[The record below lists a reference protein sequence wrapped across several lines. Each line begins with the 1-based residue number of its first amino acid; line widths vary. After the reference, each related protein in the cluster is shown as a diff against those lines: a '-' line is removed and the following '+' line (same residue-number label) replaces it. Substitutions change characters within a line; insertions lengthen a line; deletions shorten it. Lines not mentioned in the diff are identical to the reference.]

1 MKRLLTLVALAATL
15 TASAQ
20 VKVVKLWDNASAPH
34 SNEDAGPQKEKNGN
48 LYNTV
53 DTELFIY
60 PTAPDKATGQAVVV
74 CPGGGYRFV
83 SMPREGHEV
92 GEWLSAEG
100 ITVVALK
107 YRLPNGHCQV
117 PLEDAEAALRYI
129 RDHAAEYGVDPS
141 RVGIMGF
148 SAGGHLAASAAT
160 MLPEE
165 VRPAFAVLV
174 YPVIT
179 AEPGKC
185 HKGSFDNLLGTDRT
199 AGDEAQW
206 SLQNRVTASTP
217 PTLLLLADDD
227 RTVPP
232 VNSTLFYEALKRN
245 GVKGCS
251 LRIYPS
257 GGHGGGFNPDRIYR
271 YRVGAPTCSTGSNAP
286 EQRLA
291 LTSSG
296 RNEAGAEIRSPPR
309 SSMAG
314 IPVSLRP
321 RRQEAGAVC
330 GYNSARTASEG
341 RSRASRPT

>member
-60 PTAPDKATGQAVVV
+60 PAAPDKATGQAVVV

-148 SAGGHLAASAAT
+148 SAG
-160 MLPEE
+160 
-165 VRPAFAVLV
+165 
-174 YPVIT
+174 
-179 AEPGKC
+179 
-185 HKGSFDNLLGTDRT
+185 
-199 AGDEAQW
+199 
-206 SLQNRVTASTP
+206 
-217 PTLLLLADDD
+217 
-227 RTVPP
+227 
-232 VNSTLFYEALKRN
+232 
-245 GVKGCS
+245 
-251 LRIYPS
+251 
-257 GGHGGGFNPDRIYR
+257 
-271 YRVGAPTCSTGSNAP
+271 
-286 EQRLA
+286 
-291 LTSSG
+291 
-296 RNEAGAEIRSPPR
+296 PPR
-309 SSMAG
+309 CSPKRCAPPS
-314 IPVSLRP
+314 P
-321 RRQEAGAVC
+321 C
-330 GYNSARTASEG
+330 
-341 RSRASRPT
+341 

>member
-148 SAGGHLAASAAT
+148 SAGGHLAASTAILWDAGPVQT
-160 MLPEE
+160 ALGIYGTEA
-165 VRPAFAVLV
+165 RPDAVVLG

-179 AEPGKC
+179 AGEYRHDGSIVNLCGDDADLRATMSLENQVRDGLPPFFVWHTVEDPSVPVQNSLMLAGALTA
-185 HKGSFDNLLGTDRT
+185 HK
-199 AGDEAQW
+199 
-206 SLQNRVTASTP
+206 
-217 PTLLLLADDD
+217 
-227 RTVPP
+227 VPLELH
-232 VNSTLFYEALKRN
+232 LFAHD
-245 GVKGCS
+245 
-251 LRIYPS
+251 
-257 GGHGGGFNPDRIYR
+257 GHGTS
-271 YRVGAPTCSTGSNAP
+271 TCTREVNTP
-286 EQRLA
+286 
-291 LTSSG
+291 
-296 RNEAGAEIRSPPR
+296 NKH
-309 SSMAG
+309 
-314 IPVSLRP
+314 
-321 RRQEAGAVC
+321 
-330 GYNSARTASEG
+330 NSAWVALCTDWLAE
-341 RSRASRPT
+341 TFDFHL

>member
-60 PTAPDKATGQAVVV
+60 PAAPDKATGQAVVV

-251 LRIYPS
+251 AHLPQRRPRRRFQPRP
-257 GGHGGGFNPDRIYR
+257 HLP
-271 YRVGAPTCSTGSNAP
+271 YRVARRRARLARNAP

-296 RNEAGAEIRSPPR
+296 RNEAGAEIRSPPPLFYGR
-309 SSMAG
+309 NSGQPPAPTAG
-314 IPVSLRP
+314 SGRRLRV
-321 RRQEAGAVC
+321 Q
-330 GYNSARTASEG
+330 
-341 RSRASRPT
+341 

>member
-60 PTAPDKATGQAVVV
+60 PAAPDKATGQAVVV

-141 RVGIMGF
+141 RVGVMGF
-148 SAGGHLAASAAT
+148 SAGGHLAAST
-160 MLPEE
+160 GTISDEK
-165 VRPAFAVLV
+165 PAFMILF

-179 AEPGKC
+179 AEEGKL
-185 HKGSFDNLLGTDRT
+185 HKNSFKYLLGKDYSPE
-199 AGDEAQW
+199 EARNY
-206 SLQNRVTASTP
+206 SLEKRVSALTP
-217 PTLLLLADDD
+217 PTLLLLSDDD
-227 RTVPP
+227 RIVPP
-232 VNSTLFYEALKRN
+232 VNSLLFYEALKRN
-245 GVKGCS
+245 GVKASIHVFPTGD
-251 LRIYPS
+251 
-257 GGHGGGFNPDRIYR
+257 HGWGIKPEFKYIEQWQR
-271 YRVGAPTCSTGSNAP
+271 YALDWL
-286 EQRLA
+286 EQF
-291 LTSSG
+291 
-296 RNEAGAEIRSPPR
+296 
-309 SSMAG
+309 
-314 IPVSLRP
+314 
-321 RRQEAGAVC
+321 
-330 GYNSARTASEG
+330 
-341 RSRASRPT
+341 

>member
-1 MKRLLTLVALAATL
+1 MKRLLTLVALAAAL

-60 PTAPDKATGQAVVV
+60 PAAPDKATGQAVVV

-129 RDHAAEYGVDPS
+129 RDHAAEYGVNPS

-148 SAGGHLAASAAT
+148 SAGGHLAASTAILWDAEPVQT
-160 MLPEE
+160 ALGIHGTEA
-165 VRPAFAVLV
+165 RPDAVVLG

-179 AEPGKC
+179 AGEYRHDGSIVNLCGDDADLRATMSLENQVRDGLPPFFVWHTVEDPSVPVQNSLMLAGALTA
-185 HKGSFDNLLGTDRT
+185 HK
-199 AGDEAQW
+199 
-206 SLQNRVTASTP
+206 
-217 PTLLLLADDD
+217 
-227 RTVPP
+227 VPLELH
-232 VNSTLFYEALKRN
+232 LFAHD
-245 GVKGCS
+245 
-251 LRIYPS
+251 
-257 GGHGGGFNPDRIYR
+257 GHGTS
-271 YRVGAPTCSTGSNAP
+271 TCTREVNTP
-286 EQRLA
+286 
-291 LTSSG
+291 
-296 RNEAGAEIRSPPR
+296 NKH
-309 SSMAG
+309 
-314 IPVSLRP
+314 
-321 RRQEAGAVC
+321 
-330 GYNSARTASEG
+330 NSAWVALCTDWLAE
-341 RSRASRPT
+341 TFDFHL

>member
-232 VNSTLFYEALKRN
+232 VNSTLFYEAL
-245 GVKGCS
+245 
-251 LRIYPS
+251 
-257 GGHGGGFNPDRIYR
+257 
-271 YRVGAPTCSTGSNAP
+271 
-286 EQRLA
+286 
-291 LTSSG
+291 
-296 RNEAGAEIRSPPR
+296 
-309 SSMAG
+309 
-314 IPVSLRP
+314 
-321 RRQEAGAVC
+321 
-330 GYNSARTASEG
+330 
-341 RSRASRPT
+341 

>member
-1 MKRLLTLVALAATL
+1 MS
-15 TASAQ
+15 ASASAKDYGQ
-20 VKVVKLWDNASAPH
+20 ALTVRIWDNASAPH

-60 PTAPDKATGQAVVV
+60 PAAPDKATGQAVVV

-148 SAGGHLAASAAT
+148 SAGGHLAASTAILWDAEPVQT
-160 MLPEE
+160 ALGIHGTEA
-165 VRPAFAVLV
+165 RPDAVVLG

-179 AEPGKC
+179 AGEYRHDGSIVNLCGDDADLRATMSLENQVRDGLPPFFVWHTVEDPSVPVQNSLMLAGALTA
-185 HKGSFDNLLGTDRT
+185 HK
-199 AGDEAQW
+199 
-206 SLQNRVTASTP
+206 
-217 PTLLLLADDD
+217 
-227 RTVPP
+227 VPLELH
-232 VNSTLFYEALKRN
+232 LFAHD
-245 GVKGCS
+245 
-251 LRIYPS
+251 
-257 GGHGGGFNPDRIYR
+257 GHGTS
-271 YRVGAPTCSTGSNAP
+271 TCTREVNTP
-286 EQRLA
+286 
-291 LTSSG
+291 
-296 RNEAGAEIRSPPR
+296 NKH
-309 SSMAG
+309 
-314 IPVSLRP
+314 
-321 RRQEAGAVC
+321 
-330 GYNSARTASEG
+330 NSAWVALCTDWLAE
-341 RSRASRPT
+341 TFDFHL

>member
-1 MKRLLTLVALAATL
+1 MKRLLTLVALAAAL

-60 PTAPDKATGQAVVV
+60 PAAPDKATGQAVVV

-148 SAGGHLAASAAT
+148 SAGGHLAASTAILWDAEPVQT
-160 MLPEE
+160 ALGIHGTEA
-165 VRPAFAVLV
+165 RPDAVVLG

-179 AEPGKC
+179 AGEYRHDGSIVNLCGDDADLRATMSLENQVRDGLPPFFVWHTVEDPSVPVQNSLMLAGALTA
-185 HKGSFDNLLGTDRT
+185 HK
-199 AGDEAQW
+199 
-206 SLQNRVTASTP
+206 
-217 PTLLLLADDD
+217 
-227 RTVPP
+227 VPLELH
-232 VNSTLFYEALKRN
+232 LFAHD
-245 GVKGCS
+245 
-251 LRIYPS
+251 
-257 GGHGGGFNPDRIYR
+257 GHGTS
-271 YRVGAPTCSTGSNAP
+271 TCTREVNTP
-286 EQRLA
+286 
-291 LTSSG
+291 
-296 RNEAGAEIRSPPR
+296 NKH
-309 SSMAG
+309 
-314 IPVSLRP
+314 
-321 RRQEAGAVC
+321 
-330 GYNSARTASEG
+330 NSAWVALCTDWLAE
-341 RSRASRPT
+341 TFDFHL

>member
-199 AGDEAQW
+199 AGDEAHW

-271 YRVGAPTCSTGSNAP
+271 TAWRADVLDWLGTLP
-286 EQRLA
+286 
-291 LTSSG
+291 
-296 RNEAGAEIRSPPR
+296 
-309 SSMAG
+309 
-314 IPVSLRP
+314 
-321 RRQEAGAVC
+321 
-330 GYNSARTASEG
+330 NSASH
-341 RSRASRPT
+341 

>member
-60 PTAPDKATGQAVVV
+60 PAAPDKATGQAVVV

-148 SAGGHLAASAAT
+148 SAGIWPLRPPRCSPKRYAPPSPYWSTPSSQPSRANAT
-160 MLPEE
+160 RDRSTTCWAPTA
-165 VRPAFAVLV
+165 RPA
-174 YPVIT
+174 T
-179 AEPGKC
+179 
-185 HKGSFDNLLGTDRT
+185 R
-199 AGDEAQW
+199 
-206 SLQNRVTASTP
+206 
-217 PTLLLLADDD
+217 
-227 RTVPP
+227 
-232 VNSTLFYEALKRN
+232 RN
-245 GVKGCS
+245 GRCK
-251 LRIYPS
+251 
-257 GGHGGGFNPDRIYR
+257 
-271 YRVGAPTCSTGSNAP
+271 
-286 EQRLA
+286 
-291 LTSSG
+291 
-296 RNEAGAEIRSPPR
+296 
-309 SSMAG
+309 
-314 IPVSLRP
+314 
-321 RRQEAGAVC
+321 
-330 GYNSARTASEG
+330 TA
-341 RSRASRPT
+341 

>member
-1 MKRLLTLVALAATL
+1 MRRLLVL
-15 TASAQ
+15 TALTAALTAGAQ
-20 VKVVKLWDNASAPH
+20 QRIVQLWNNASAPH
-34 SNEDAGPQKEKNGN
+34 DNGLRGGERVEEDRLFNTTEAV
-48 LYNTV
+48 LYV
-53 DTELFIY
+53 YAAD
-60 PTAPDKATGQAVVV
+60 PARATGQAAVV

-129 RDHAAEYGVDPS
+129 RDHAAEYGVNPS

-257 GGHGGGFNPDRIYR
+257 GGHGGALDPAHIYR
-271 YRVGAPTCSTGSNAP
+271 AQWRADILD
-286 EQRLA
+286 RLA
-291 LTSSG
+291 MLAHEDQKPTSK
-296 RNEAGAEIRSPPR
+296 PR
-309 SSMAG
+309 
-314 IPVSLRP
+314 
-321 RRQEAGAVC
+321 
-330 GYNSARTASEG
+330 
-341 RSRASRPT
+341 

>member
-1 MKRLLTLVALAATL
+1 MKRLLTLVALAAAL

-20 VKVVKLWDNASAPH
+20 VKVVKLWDNTSAPH

-60 PTAPDKATGQAVVV
+60 PAAPDKATGQAVVV

-117 PLEDAEAALRYI
+117 PLEDVEAALRYI

-165 VRPAFAVLV
+165 VRPAFAVLI

-185 HKGSFDNLLGTDRT
+185 HKGSFDHLLGTDRT

-217 PTLLLLADDD
+217 PALLLAADDD
-227 RTVPP
+227 RSVPP
-232 VNSTLFYEALKRN
+232 VNSVLFYAALKRH
-245 GVKGCS
+245 GIPAS

-257 GGHGGGFNPDRIYR
+257 GGHGGALDPAHIYR
-271 YRVGAPTCSTGSNAP
+271 AQWRADILDWLAMLAHEDQKPTSK
-286 EQRLA
+286 
-291 LTSSG
+291 
-296 RNEAGAEIRSPPR
+296 PR
-309 SSMAG
+309 
-314 IPVSLRP
+314 
-321 RRQEAGAVC
+321 
-330 GYNSARTASEG
+330 
-341 RSRASRPT
+341 

>member
-1 MKRLLTLVALAATL
+1 MKRLLTLVALAAAL

-20 VKVVKLWDNASAPH
+20 VKVVKLWDNTSAPH

-60 PTAPDKATGQAVVV
+60 PAAPDKATGQAVVV

-117 PLEDAEAALRYI
+117 PLEDVEAALRYI

-257 GGHGGGFNPDRIYR
+257 GGHGGGFNTDRIYR
-271 YRVGAPTCSTGSNAP
+271 TAWRADVLDWLGTLP
-286 EQRLA
+286 
-291 LTSSG
+291 
-296 RNEAGAEIRSPPR
+296 
-309 SSMAG
+309 
-314 IPVSLRP
+314 
-321 RRQEAGAVC
+321 
-330 GYNSARTASEG
+330 NSASH
-341 RSRASRPT
+341 

>member
-1 MKRLLTLVALAATL
+1 MKRLLTLVALAAAL

-60 PTAPDKATGQAVVV
+60 PAAPDKATGQAVVV

-107 YRLPNGHCQV
+107 YRLPNGHHEV

-141 RVGIMGF
+141 RVGVMGF

-185 HKGSFDNLLGTDRT
+185 HKGIVRQPAGHRPHGRRRGAMVAAKPRDRLDTAHAAAARRRRPHRAARQQHALLRS
-199 AGDEAQW
+199 AQT
-206 SLQNRVTASTP
+206 QRRERVFAAHLSQRRP
-217 PTLLLLADDD
+217 RRRFQPRPHL
-227 RTVPP
+227 P
-232 VNSTLFYEALKRN
+232 
-245 GVKGCS
+245 
-251 LRIYPS
+251 
-257 GGHGGGFNPDRIYR
+257 
-271 YRVGAPTCSTGSNAP
+271 YRVARRRARLARNAP

-296 RNEAGAEIRSPPR
+296 RNEAGAEIGSPPPLFYGR
-309 SSMAG
+309 NSGQPPAPTAG
-314 IPVSLRP
+314 SGRRLRV
-321 RRQEAGAVC
+321 Q
-330 GYNSARTASEG
+330 
-341 RSRASRPT
+341 

>member
-1 MKRLLTLVALAATL
+1 MKRLLTLVALAAAL

-20 VKVVKLWDNASAPH
+20 VKVVKLWDNTSAPH

-60 PTAPDKATGQAVVV
+60 PAAPDKATGQAVVV

-117 PLEDAEAALRYI
+117 PLEDVEAALRYI

-271 YRVGAPTCSTGSNAP
+271 TAWRADVLDWLGTLPNSASHCPRPAETK
-286 EQRLA
+286 R
-291 LTSSG
+291 G
-296 RNEAGAEIRSPPR
+296 RRSD
-309 SSMAG
+309 
-314 IPVSLRP
+314 LRP
-321 RRQEAGAVC
+321 RFYGRNSGQPPAPTAG
-330 GYNSARTASEG
+330 SG
-341 RSRASRPT
+341 RRLRVQ

>member
-60 PTAPDKATGQAVVV
+60 PAAPDKATGQAVVV

-148 SAGGHLAASAAT
+148 SAGGHLAAHYSTAYDC
-160 MLPEE
+160 PE
-165 VRPAFAVLV
+165 VRALFPDSKPVQASILC

-179 AEPGKC
+179 ADPAWT
-185 HKGSFDNLLGTDRT
+185 HLGSFDALTGKTERTPEEIQKFSCEKLVTDH
-199 AGDEAQW
+199 
-206 SLQNRVTASTP
+206 TP
-217 PTLLLLADDD
+217 PTFLWHTAADGGVPVMNSLLYAQALA
-227 RTVPP
+227 
-232 VNSTLFYEALKRN
+232 AH
-245 GVKGCS
+245 
-251 LRIYPS
+251 RIPFELHVYPE
-257 GGHGGGFNPDRIYR
+257 GEHG
-271 YRVGAPTCSTGSNAP
+271 
-286 EQRLA
+286 LA
-291 LTSSG
+291 TSD
-296 RNEAGAEIRSPPR
+296 
-309 SSMAG
+309 
-314 IPVSLRP
+314 
-321 RRQEAGAVC
+321 
-330 GYNSARTASEG
+330 ARTLDKVLPEHEYVHAWLDC
-341 RSRASRPT
+341 AKKWLHITLKQA